1 MYEQLCEASL
11 KEDLQTL
18 KTLVSRGVDV
28 NIGNYDG
35 IRALHLAADAGLL
48 STVLHLLE
56 ADAHVNCTDRW
67 GRTPL
72 LCAVQNGHDVVVRA
86 LIVHGGKLLLPYKD
100 KAELL
105 VKAAREG
112 KNALLSQLLL
122 CDIDI
127 NMPIY
132 DHRTPLHA
140 ACLFGNVGAVK
151 LLVENSA
158 RPNPLDSWMRT
169 PLQIAIEQNYK
180 VVQHVLQAA
189 GGVVANPCVAG
200 PSDVVLQRTEQYSV
214 LVEEIRTL
222 LIGVRSLLGED
233 VDEVRAEY
241 EHVHL
246 CSTGGLLVD
255 KGELVDVAAMLK
267 LHSELAESGEM
278 PESGEDGEAASDE
291 DVLRSGGIAIHSEAS
306 HSPSM
311 IPMEHF
317 KTLRSTLSP
326 SDMDALYQ
334 IEYEVKDA
342 DMQRIV
348 EPAVAEYLAD
358 LCRTTVIRKAVP
370 TLDFNRLGNVR
381 PERQESKIILSR
393 KRLSVNQQNEEFA
406 RELSQFAKRSAS
418 NLHEIDEDDSDGDP
432 HVHAQKAPHRPAAD
446 SEELVAE
453 FVAMNPSFQQP
464 QLPGQVNTQAMDS
477 MPQSSSPSPKGTS
490 TNGTP
495 IDGTDL
501 PPDDPLST
509 SPQRMSLGRRNSLT
523 APKTFTHVLEHQLSP
538 RKVGKESAETEVD
551 SVWKRTQQLVRLAIA
566 QRAGPMAHSLHRFC
580 TFMFMLMSFVSGIYY
595 VFKVPFDFA
604 MHIDS
609 NYNILD
615 FKLNIV
621 FDVFGL
627 FLLLDKFRV
636 SQVLM
641 HKTRLPELRDAMF
654 KVLKQIL
661 IQGISTM
668 PFELIPWMFGVDA
681 FVVLGVRALRMIH
694 FHKTFN
700 MMNELLEGK
709 HIRKSIYD
717 VISTLA
723 ILLGMAHFGACANFL
738 LVRTWPEE
746 RSMLYECSFD
756 VCQDLWRCK
765 LEGGPWTF
773 AMCREAYLVS
783 AYWILTTF
791 VAIGVGDLT
800 PLNTREVVLCIVV
813 LLGNLTFYAFV
824 LVRIMAMM
832 AMGDADVITKRNKYF
847 GTLVRRHHSP
857 PFVHATR
864 NR

>member
-1 MYEQLCEASL
+1 
-11 KEDLQTL
+11 
-18 KTLVSRGVDV
+18 
-28 NIGNYDG
+28 
-35 IRALHLAADAGLL
+35 
-48 STVLHLLE
+48 
-56 ADAHVNCTDRW
+56 
-67 GRTPL
+67 
-72 LCAVQNGHDVVVRA
+72 
-86 LIVHGGKLLLPYKD
+86 
-100 KAELL
+100 
-105 VKAAREG
+105 
-112 KNALLSQLLL
+112 
-122 CDIDI
+122 
-127 NMPIY
+127 
-132 DHRTPLHA
+132 
-140 ACLFGNVGAVK
+140 
-151 LLVENSA
+151 
-158 RPNPLDSWMRT
+158 
-169 PLQIAIEQNYK
+169 
-180 VVQHVLQAA
+180 
-189 GGVVANPCVAG
+189 
-200 PSDVVLQRTEQYSV
+200 
-214 LVEEIRTL
+214 
-222 LIGVRSLLGED
+222 
-233 VDEVRAEY
+233 
-241 EHVHL
+241 
-246 CSTGGLLVD
+246 
-255 KGELVDVAAMLK
+255 
-267 LHSELAESGEM
+267 
-278 PESGEDGEAASDE
+278 
-291 DVLRSGGIAIHSEAS
+291 
-306 HSPSM
+306 
-311 IPMEHF
+311 
-317 KTLRSTLSP
+317 
-326 SDMDALYQ
+326 
-334 IEYEVKDA
+334 
-342 DMQRIV
+342 
-348 EPAVAEYLAD
+348 
-358 LCRTTVIRKAVP
+358 
-370 TLDFNRLGNVR
+370 
-381 PERQESKIILSR
+381 
-393 KRLSVNQQNEEFA
+393 
-406 RELSQFAKRSAS
+406 
-418 NLHEIDEDDSDGDP
+418 
-432 HVHAQKAPHRPAAD
+432 
-446 SEELVAE
+446 
-453 FVAMNPSFQQP
+453 
-464 QLPGQVNTQAMDS
+464 
-477 MPQSSSPSPKGTS
+477 
-490 TNGTP
+490 
-495 IDGTDL
+495 
-501 PPDDPLST
+501 
-509 SPQRMSLGRRNSLT
+509 
-523 APKTFTHVLEHQLSP
+523 
-538 RKVGKESAETEVD
+538 
-551 SVWKRTQQLVRLAIA
+551 
-566 QRAGPMAHSLHRFC
+566 
-580 TFMFMLMSFVSGIYY
+580 MSFVSGIYY

-746 RSMLYECSFD
+746 RSMLYECSYD

-847 GTLVRRHHSP
+847 GTLVRRLHSP
-857 PFVHATR
+857 PFVHATW